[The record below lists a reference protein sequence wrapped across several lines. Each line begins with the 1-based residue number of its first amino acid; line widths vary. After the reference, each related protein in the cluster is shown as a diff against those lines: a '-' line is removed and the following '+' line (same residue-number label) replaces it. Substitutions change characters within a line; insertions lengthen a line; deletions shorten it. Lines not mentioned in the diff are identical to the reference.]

1 MQLDSSK
8 PISVGD
14 IVMLSTYGNEKFI
27 VCRGWYTY
35 KSTRRSGWYFKSIPN
50 GTVIPDFDV
59 DTEDITVVSY
69 ASDSDCGCDH
79 VHSDC
84 HHRHHDH
91 CDDDDCCCPAPPAPK
106 DYKGAFVTVNTIDD
120 RNRLG
125 CPYPKDGQ
133 LVRVNNVR
141 GEVKY
146 YVWDAENLKWDVFEF
161 PTNSDTLQELEEMET
176 VLGEATQDIKVIKQ
190 NSEWILLTDT
200 D

>member
-1 MQLDSSK
+1 MQLDSNK

-59 DTEDITVVSY
+59 DTEDITIVSY
-69 ASDSDCGCDH
+69 ASDGDCACHH
-79 VHSDC
+79 VHPE
-84 HHRHHDH
+84 HHHDC
-91 CDDDDCCCPAPPAPK
+91 CDDNCCCLPPAPK

-125 CPYPKDGQ
+125 HPYPKDGQ

-146 YVWDAENLKWDVFEF
+146 YVWDAENLKWDAFEF
-161 PTNSDTLQELEEMET
+161 PTNSDTLQEIEEMEAT
-176 VLGEATQDIKVIKQ
+176 LGNVTQDITVIKQ
-190 NSEWILLTDT
+190 NSEWILLTDG

>member
-1 MQLDSSK
+1 MQLDSNK
-8 PISVGD
+8 PVSVGD

-59 DTEDITVVSY
+59 ETEDITIVSY
-69 ASDSDCGCDH
+69 ASDGDCGCDH
-79 VHSDC
+79 VHPE
-84 HHRHHDH
+84 HHHDC
-91 CDDDDCCCPAPPAPK
+91 CDDNCCCLPSAPK

-125 CPYPKDGQ
+125 HPYPKDGQ

-146 YVWDAENLKWDVFEF
+146 YVWDAENLKWDAFEF
-161 PTNSDTLQELEEMET
+161 PTNSDTLQEIEEMEAT
-176 VLGEATQDIKVIKQ
+176 LGKVTQDITVIKQ
-190 NSEWILLTDT
+190 NSEWILLTDG